1 VVIHQIQIKYDASAD
16 RLLMQ
21 VRTRDGEHLAVWLTR
36 RMVQRLWAPFQ
47 QVVTQLAMAQ
57 ATPGAV
63 ARPEARATL
72 AEAARS
78 TPLPGA
84 DFSQKFAAAEPGHKP
99 LGQEPLLATEIEL
112 QSTPARGLRMKL
124 REQQGRNF
132 ALQIN
137 EELAVALLRL
147 LEQALLA
154 ADWGL
159 RVETPPAADNPAATL
174 LN

>member
-1 VVIHQIQIKYDASAD
+1 MVIHQIQIKYDAAAD

-21 VRTRDGEHLAVWLTR
+21 VRTRDDELFAVWLTR
-36 RMVQRLWAPFQ
+36 RMVQRLWPPFQ
-47 QVVTQLAMAQ
+47 HVVTQLAVAR
-57 ATPGAV
+57 AVPHAV
-63 ARPEARATL
+63 AVPEARAML

-78 TPLPGA
+78 KPLPGA
-84 DFSQKFAAAEPGHKP
+84 DFSQKFAAAPDSPKP

-112 QSTPARGLRMKL
+112 QSDGSHGLRMQL
-124 REQQGRNF
+124 REQQGRHF

-137 EELAVALLRL
+137 EELAIALLRL
-147 LEQALLA
+147 LEQALRA

-159 RVETPPAADNPAATL
+159 RTDAPPAADTPSAAL

>member
-1 VVIHQIQIKYDASAD
+1 MVIHQIQIKYDAAAD

-21 VRTRDGEHLAVWLTR
+21 VRTRDGEVFAVWLTR
-36 RMVQRLWAPFQ
+36 RMVQRLWPPFQ
-47 QVVTQLAMAQ
+47 QVVTRLAVAQ
-57 ATPGAV
+57 ATPDAV
-63 ARPEARATL
+63 VLPEARAML

-78 TPLPGA
+78 KPLPGA
-84 DFSQKFAAAEPGHKP
+84 DFSQKFAAAEPDHKP

-112 QSTPARGLRMKL
+112 QSTPGRGLHMKL
-124 REQQGRNF
+124 REQQGRHF

-147 LEQALLA
+147 FDQALQA

-159 RVETPPAADNPAATL
+159 RFDVPPAADRPPATL